1 MIKVIFHGDL
11 RRFGQEFKL
20 HAQCPAEALKA
31 LLIQIEDLRQH
42 INAGSY
48 QVKFNT
54 EIFSEEDLKERF
66 HHTSSGELHI
76 TPMVAGAGKYT
87 QIIIG
92 VVLIAASWYVGGAA
106 GWAYLGASSL
116 ASGMFMMGASMVL
129 GGIAQML
136 TKPPS
141 LDLKS
146 GNEEKS
152 SRNTSFSNLQN
163 SSAEGRPVPLAYGR
177 VRCGAMEISKGY
189 QTRRVDTQNDPVMQ
203 NPHIG
208 ANLYLEKHFHTPVAA
223 TAPNGVRYRLDV
235 NNDSV
240 LNANYSVS
248 VQVG

>member
-31 LLIQIEDLRQH
+31 LLIQIEGLRQH

-66 HHTSSGELHI
+66 HHKANGDLHI
-76 TPMVAGAGKYT
+76 TPITAGAGKYT

-163 SSAEGRPVPLAYGR
+163 YAADGKPVPLAYGR
-177 VRCGAMEISKGY
+177 VRCGAMEIGKGY
-189 QTRRVDTQNDPVMQ
+189 QTRRVDTKNDPVME
-203 NPHIG
+203 NPQMG
-208 ANLYLEKHFHTPVAA
+208 LNLNIQKHFTQPVAA
-223 TAPNGVRYRLDV
+223 TAPNGMRYRIDA

-240 LNANYSVS
+240 LNANYYVS
-248 VQVG
+248 INVN